1 MIATR
6 GHASRWL
13 PLATWLALAPTLP
26 ALAPQDAAPAA
37 ADPAEGTRR
46 MAARLADIYA
56 HRDPVKDPFLTAES
70 VAVFRARLEPGGQAL
85 EDRVQTE
92 VQLAN
97 ALMTSGEPRE
107 ATEILG
113 RVIEELKAADRSNMP
128 KGMLLSVQEL
138 LGMAWLR
145 VGEQENCVL
154 HHGAESCLLPI
165 TAGGIHSEQEGSRK
179 AIEVFTD
186 ILQRHPSDM
195 AAIWLLNI
203 AS

>member
-56 HRDPVKDPFLTAES
+56 RRDPVKDPFLTAES
-70 VAVFRARLEPGGQAL
+70 VAVFRKTLEGQL
-85 EDRVQTE
+85 SFEERVQTE

-107 ATEILG
+107 AAELLG
-113 RVIEELKAADRSNMP
+113 RVIEELKPADRSQLP

-165 TAGGIHSEQEGSRK
+165 TAGGIHTETEGSRK
-179 AIEVFTD
+179 AIEVF
-186 ILQRHPSDM
+186 
-195 AAIWLLNI
+195 
-203 AS
+203 